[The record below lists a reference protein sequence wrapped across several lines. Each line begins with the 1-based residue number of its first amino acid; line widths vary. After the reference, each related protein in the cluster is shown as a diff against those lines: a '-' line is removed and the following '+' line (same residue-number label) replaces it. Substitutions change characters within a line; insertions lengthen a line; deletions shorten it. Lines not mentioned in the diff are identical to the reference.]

1 MPPESSRNDT
11 THFRY
16 CFSTT
21 EFTHMKIES
30 INAIIVDLPIT
41 RPHKLAMATLNRHS
55 LVVVCMET
63 DLGIEGL
70 GELSVI
76 PHYSEES
83 ITAAKAVIDDVLAP
97 GLIGQD
103 PRRIESMLQTMDR
116 LIKGNHYSK
125 AALEMACVDITAK
138 ALGIPASALFGGQ
151 VHERLPMLWVL
162 GNGQIDLDV
171 AEARQKLALRSHRL
185 FLVKVGSGDVHENV
199 ARAIA
204 IKEALGNDAAVR
216 VDANQGWDEA
226 TASWAIGELQA
237 GGIEVVE
244 QPVHRANI
252 GAMQRLAQ
260 TYTVPIMVDEAVVT
274 PEDALEFGRRNACD
288 ALSLKITKHGGMTR
302 TKQVAHIASAAGIS
316 LFGGTMLEGR
326 IGTSAC
332 AQLFSTLPF
341 LPWGCQLF
349 GPQLLSDDI
358 ARADLRYEDFS
369 LVVPSAPGL
378 GVELD
383 IEKLA
388 FYRRSA

>member
-1 MPPESSRNDT
+1 
-11 THFRY
+11 
-16 CFSTT
+16 
-21 EFTHMKIES
+21 MKIES
-30 INAIIVDLPIT
+30 IQAIIVDLPIA

-55 LVVVCMET
+55 LLVVRMET

-103 PRRIESMLQTMDR
+103 PRRIENALLKMDR
-116 LIKGNHYSK
+116 LIKGNYYSK

-138 ALGIPASALFGGQ
+138 ALGVPASALFGGRTQ
-151 VHERLPMLWVL
+151 ERLQMLWVL
-162 GNGQIDLDV
+162 ANGQVDLDV
-171 AEARQKLALRSHRL
+171 AEALQKLNQRTHRL
-185 FLVKVGSGDVHENV
+185 FLVKVGSGDVRENV

-204 IKEALGNDAAVR
+204 VKAALGEDAAVR
-216 VDANQGWDEA
+216 VDANQAWDEA
-226 TASWAIGELQA
+226 TAGWAIGELQA

-244 QPVHRANI
+244 QPVHRANVA
-252 GAMQRLAQ
+252 AMQRLTA
-260 TYTVPIMVDEAVVT
+260 TYTLPIMADEAVVT
-274 PEDALEFGRRNACD
+274 IEDALAFSSSHACD
-288 ALSLKITKHGGMTR
+288 ALSLKVSKHGGMTR
-302 TKQVAHIASAAGIS
+302 TKEVSHIASAAGIT

-332 AQLFSTLPF
+332 AQLFSTLPS

-349 GPQLLSDDI
+349 GPQLLSDDV
-358 ARADLRYEDFS
+358 ARVDLRYEDYA
-369 LVVPSAPGL
+369 LVPPSDPGL
-378 GVELD
+378 GAELD
-383 IEKLA
+383 LEKLA